1 MVTVLPLMA
10 VTTAT
15 SCCPRH
21 GLLVFAVSSV
31 AHVVLAS
38 QTKNWPLSLVFPLQ
52 PVPVN
57 PVSHWS
63 NTIGLPTA
71 RAVVLSSVMLVAPCE
86 YPAVQF
92 AEPWYPGVQVP
103 VHGMVLVEQ

>member
-10 VTTAT
+10 VTTTT
-15 SCCPRH
+15 SSCPRH

-38 QTKNWPLSLVFPLQ
+38 QTKNWPLSLVVPLQ
-52 PVPVN
+52 LVPVSQ
-57 PVSHWS
+57 VSHWS
-63 NTIGLPTA
+63 STIGVPTE
-71 RAVVLSSVMLVAPCE
+71 RPLVLLSVMLVAPCE